1 MKIDCSL
8 IPISKIKKDQMLIGI
23 TYDLKTDYLK
33 MGYSDEEV
41 AEFDTEETV
50 EGIEKAIRSLGYET
64 QRIGHVKNLIQMIKD
79 GQTWDL
85 VFNICEGLK
94 GTGREAQVPAVL
106 EIYNIPYTFSDVC
119 IMSMTLNKAFTKH
132 VVMNAGFRTAPFK
145 LIHTIN
151 EIENLEMPF
160 PLFVKPA
167 LEGTGKGIDE
177 TSLVRDEMELRNT
190 CLDRIQKGYAPLLVE
205 TYLTGREFTVGV
217 VGTGKESRVV
227 GAMEVN
233 YNKNMS
239 NTIYS
244 YENKAHYEGKI
255 NYTIPEED
263 ILKACTEMASGIWNL
278 LGCVDAGRID
288 VRMDSDNNLNF
299 IEINPLAGLNYIHSD
314 LPIICYLN
322 NGTYE
327 SLIQDIINS
336 ARKRYQ
342 I

>member
-1 MKIDCSL
+1 
-8 IPISKIKKDQMLIGI
+8 MLIGI

-50 EGIEKAIRSLGYET
+50 EGIDKAIQSLGYKT
-64 QRIGHVKNLIQMIKD
+64 HRIGHVKNLIYLIQEGYK
-79 GQTWDL
+79 WDL

-119 IMSMTLNKAFTKH
+119 LMSLTLNKAFTKH
-132 VVMNAGFRTAPFK
+132 IVMNAGFRTAPFHLINTIEELDYLK
-145 LIHTIN
+145 L
-151 EIENLEMPF
+151 PF

-177 TSLVRDEMELRNT
+177 TSFVKDKNDLYNA
-190 CLDRIQKGYAPLLVE
+190 CFDRINKGYAPLLIE
-205 TYLTGREFTVGV
+205 TYLSGREFTVGV
-217 VGTGKESRVV
+217 VGNGDESRVV
-227 GAMEVN
+227 GVMEVN
-233 YNKNMS
+233 YNKNIS

-244 YENKAHYEGKI
+244 YENKAHYEDKI
-255 NYTIPEED
+255 KYTIPAEG
-263 ILKACTEMASGIWNL
+263 IVQSCSEMATGIWRL

-322 NGTYE
+322 GLSYE
-327 SLIQDIINS
+327 YLIQEIINS
-336 ARKRYQ
+336 AKKRYKL
-342 I
+342 

>member
-1 MKIDCSL
+1 
-8 IPISKIKKDQMLIGI
+8 MLIGI

-33 MGYSDEEV
+33 MGFSEEEV

-50 EGIEKAIRSLGYET
+50 EGIDKALQFLGYTT
-64 QRIGHVKNLIQMIKD
+64 QRIGHVKNLIQLIQE
-79 GQTWDL
+79 GNRWDL
-85 VFNICEGLK
+85 VFNICEGIK

-132 VVMNAGFRTAPFK
+132 VVMNAGFKTAPFQLINTLDEIDTRK
-145 LIHTIN
+145 L
-151 EIENLEMPF
+151 PF

-177 TSLVRDEMELRNT
+177 TSLVKNRDELYNT
-190 CLDRIQKGYAPLLVE
+190 CIDRINKGYAPLLIE
-205 TYLTGREFTVGV
+205 TYLSGREFTVGV
-217 VGTGKESRVV
+217 IGTGNDTRVV

-233 YNKNMS
+233 YNKNLS

-255 NYTIPEED
+255 NYTIPED
-263 ILKACTEMASGIWNL
+263 AILQSCVEMASGIWKL
-278 LGCVDAGRID
+278 LGCADAGRID
-288 VRMDSDNNLNF
+288 VRMDKDGLLNF
-299 IEINPLAGLNYIHSD
+299 IEINPLAGLNLIHSD

-322 NGTYE
+322 GLTYE
-327 SLIQDIINS
+327 FLIGEIINS
-336 ARKRYQ
+336 AKKRYNL
-342 I
+342 